1 MRHIFRDLILYS
13 RVLDLIVS
21 ILCLPFTLACKV
33 FWFAWG
39 RRPLPPMIEFVEL
52 AHATGG
58 PRSCECDKF
67 LDRHLNDKDL
77 WRRAEAYRKLWDAT
91 QRNVT

>member
-1 MRHIFRDLILYS
+1 
-13 RVLDLIVS
+13 
-21 ILCLPFTLACKV
+21 
-33 FWFAWG
+33 
-39 RRPLPPMIEFVEL
+39 MIEFVEL